1 MGISNPSDYRI
12 PPSRLELIRK
22 WHELATTDPAIQ
34 NNVFFKFVATW
45 VAFNAFYAEMFPK
58 LSGQDRAQINKY
70 SELPVTQSKHVELL
84 KNHEYKAAVEFF
96 CRQGVR
102 GESYPRSL
110 HDTTAIFKQ
119 VYRVRCNLFHGG
131 KMPENPRD
139 YSLVQNAYTIVSR
152 IVKAELEKLI
162 EYESANHRE

>member
-58 LSGQDRAQINKY
+58 LSNQDREQIKKY
-70 SELPVTQSKHVELL
+70 SELPGTQSKHAELL

-96 CRQGVR
+96 CRQGVH
-102 GESYPRSL
+102 GEPDPSSL
-110 HDTTAIFKQ
+110 HDTKAIFNH

-139 YSLVQNAYTIVSR
+139 YKLVESAYSIVSR
-152 IVKAELEKLI
+152 IVELELNELI